1 MFANKDDFLSIER
14 EKQTTLL
21 VTSAFRSSH
30 VTILLGLVQ
39 VMAVAFVEQ
48 HGGFLRTC

>member
-1 MFANKDDFLSIER
+1 MFANKDDFLLIER
-14 EKQTTLL
+14 EKQTTL
-21 VTSAFRSSH
+21 VTSAFRSSQ
-30 VTILLGLVQ
+30 VTISLGLVQ